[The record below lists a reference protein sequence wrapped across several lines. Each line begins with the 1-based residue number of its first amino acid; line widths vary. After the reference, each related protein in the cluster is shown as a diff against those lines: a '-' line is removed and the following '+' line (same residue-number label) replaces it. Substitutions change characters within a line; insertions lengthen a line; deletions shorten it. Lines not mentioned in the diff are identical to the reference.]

1 MFSCPAVEILFYLVL
16 VGWAALLALVQV
28 QYTLPK
34 IIWIAALN
42 RAGPSSNGCNG
53 ICMSVFCFHIH
64 LFYLAQKPD
73 IYRFFWSNLCLIFMR
88 RFRLK
93 MLQECAGIFFPTS
106 SVSHLCDIVK
116 GGQWTLLLKKSII
129 ATFREYMCSVRWRTT
144 VSLSIFLSF

>member
-53 ICMSVFCFHIH
+53 IQYVCLLFSYTSILSGPETRHIPFLLIKPLLDFYAEIQIENVTRMCWDFLSYLFSVTPLWYC
-64 LFYLAQKPD
+64 Q
-73 IYRFFWSNLCLIFMR
+73 
-88 RFRLK
+88 
-93 MLQECAGIFFPTS
+93 G
-106 SVSHLCDIVK
+106 
-116 GGQWTLLLKKSII
+116 WTLLLKKSII

>member
-34 IIWIAALN
+34 IIWIAATEPVPVRTDAMVCVCLSFVFIYIYSIWPRN
-42 RAGPSSNGCNG
+42 PTYTVSSDQTFAWFLCGDSDWKCYKNVLGFSFLPLQCHTFV
-53 ICMSVFCFHIH
+53 ILSRV
-64 LFYLAQKPD
+64 D
-73 IYRFFWSNLCLIFMR
+73 II
-88 RFRLK
+88 
-93 MLQECAGIFFPTS
+93 T
-106 SVSHLCDIVK
+106 
-116 GGQWTLLLKKSII
+116 KKSII

>member
-53 ICMSVFCFHIH
+53 IQYVCLSFVFIYIYSIWPRNPTYTVSSDQTFAWFLCGDSDWKCYKNVLGFSFLPLQCHTFVI
-64 LFYLAQKPD
+64 LSRVD
-73 IYRFFWSNLCLIFMR
+73 II
-88 RFRLK
+88 
-93 MLQECAGIFFPTS
+93 T
-106 SVSHLCDIVK
+106 
-116 GGQWTLLLKKSII
+116 KKSII